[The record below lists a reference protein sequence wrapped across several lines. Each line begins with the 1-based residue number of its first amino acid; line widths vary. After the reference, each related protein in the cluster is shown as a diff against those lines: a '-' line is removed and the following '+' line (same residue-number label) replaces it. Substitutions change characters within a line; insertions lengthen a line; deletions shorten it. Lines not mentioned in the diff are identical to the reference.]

1 VGRRGSNHAA
11 TGAPD
16 PPISRDLQRY
26 NSPLRWEREKKSPGG
41 NIFRSGA
48 HRTKNNG
55 SFGKISILMAMFA
68 SVDYANQFGR
78 AVRRQVPELKKSD
91 CRARVGRPPARSPAQ
106 ASAVL
111 STQITLYARA
121 IYGVN
126 AQIVGAALVLVRLY
140 GSRNSFERWNWG
152 CTN

>member
-1 VGRRGSNHAA
+1 MQQPVRRIHLFLEISKDIIHLSVGR
-11 TGAPD
+11 
-16 PPISRDLQRY
+16 
-26 NSPLRWEREKKSPGG
+26 ERKKSPGG

-55 SFGKISILMAMFA
+55 SFRKISILMAMFA